1 MPRNALVISRVQ
13 GFLIYF
19 HRLYKLLFM
28 ALFNFETGSYL
39 GGQRF
44 LLDGHG
50 HGHRLV
56 KTLGPSGVV
65 LDNFQE
71 LNPPTR
77 IKVR

>member
-1 MPRNALVISRVQ
+1 
-13 GFLIYF
+13 
-19 HRLYKLLFM
+19 M

-44 LLDGHG
+44 LLLDGHG
-50 HGHRLV
+50 HGLV

-77 IKVR
+77 SKVR

>member
-1 MPRNALVISRVQ
+1 
-13 GFLIYF
+13 
-19 HRLYKLLFM
+19 M

>member
-1 MPRNALVISRVQ
+1 MPRNTLVISSVQ

-19 HRLYKLLFM
+19 HRLYILLFM

-44 LLDGHG
+44 LLLDGHG
-50 HGHRLV
+50 HGLV

-77 IKVR
+77 SKVR

>member
-1 MPRNALVISRVQ
+1 
-13 GFLIYF
+13 
-19 HRLYKLLFM
+19 M

-44 LLDGHG
+44 PLDGHG
-50 HGHRLV
+50 HRLL
-56 KTLGPSGVV
+56 KILGPSGGV

-77 IKVR
+77 TKVR

>member
-1 MPRNALVISRVQ
+1 
-13 GFLIYF
+13 
-19 HRLYKLLFM
+19 M

-50 HGHRLV
+50 HRLL
-56 KTLGPSGVV
+56 KTLGPSGGV

-77 IKVR
+77 TKVR